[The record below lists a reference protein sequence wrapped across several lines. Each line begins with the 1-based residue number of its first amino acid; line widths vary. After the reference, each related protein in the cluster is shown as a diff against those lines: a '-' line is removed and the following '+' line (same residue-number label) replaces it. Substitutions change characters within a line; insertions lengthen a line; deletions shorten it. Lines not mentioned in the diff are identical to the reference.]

1 MRIPIQDTLDPVDTP
16 PKIHI
21 EPEYFHPF
29 EEENHLPNLHFGVPC

>member
-16 PKIHI
+16 PKTNI
-21 EPEYFHPF
+21 EPEYHPF